1 MESEFNARSQLR
13 GAGSARGWGMEKFRP
28 PVPRAAAARKHQAN
42 GCSRVGREKPA
53 SRPLEMRPPTMVWL
67 VTSVRE
73 QQEQGCSTRE
83 DKPGARSD
91 PSPGGDPPDPGTVP
105 QYLSRDREGTGDE
118 ATYKVGLESV

>member
-13 GAGSARGWGMEKFRP
+13 GVGSAGGWGMEKFRP

-83 DKPGARSD
+83 DKPGATPAQVVTLLIRVQS
-91 PSPGGDPPDPGTVP
+91 SVP
-105 QYLSRDREGTGDE
+105 EQRQRRDWR
-118 ATYKVGLESV
+118 